1 MTSQTAADFA
11 AAWPPPGIAVNGLVD
26 WLNVYQRERWGEHAS
41 PLAKLAVITEELGE
55 LAEAVL
61 AVHDVEHEVGARLDR
76 YYEALDHAGDELAD
90 VLIATLGLAGLLG
103 LDVEDCF
110 LRKLNEVINR

>member
-11 AAWPPPGIAVNGLVD
+11 ASWPPPGIAVNGLVD
-26 WLNVYQRERWGEHAS
+26 WLNVYQREHAS
-41 PLAKLAVITEELGE
+41 PLGELAVITEELGE

-61 AVHDVEHEVGARLDR
+61 AVHDVEHEDGARLDR